1 MRTPADPN
9 VEEIR
14 ILNSENN
21 THYYQYLR
29 RDRTRA
35 FYEFI
40 LADRR
45 TVFIP
50 TMPGLSGAGI
60 AGLDAIF
67 DRRPL
72 KFPVHDIVAWLRD
85 NQKAYLGEYPNP
97 TITAQEIE
105 HALERFAALYP
116 PDVAAA
122 EPA

>member
-1 MRTPADPN
+1 MPTLDPN

-21 THYYQYLR
+21 THYYQYVR
-29 RDRTRA
+29 RDRIRA
-35 FYEFI
+35 FFEFI
-40 LADRR
+40 ISDRR

-50 TMPGLSGAGI
+50 SMPGLSGAGI
-60 AGLDAIF
+60 SGLDAIF
-67 DRRPL
+67 DRRPH
-72 KFPVHDIVAWLRD
+72 KFPVHDIVKWFRD